1 MYWNERMNMNMLEPM
16 HVVDQRATPYA
27 TAADLFKT
35 LTEEMHSLYLLSL
48 LLTADNDKAEQCFV
62 SAMGECLEE
71 VGAFMEWTRS
81 RARRAILK
89 YAIQMIM
96 PVPDH
101 ADGLSFIGLKP
112 PAASAGNNPLAAI
125 LALDSFER
133 FVFVISVLEGR
144 SEQDCAILLR
154 SSRRDIMIA
163 RVLALKRLTD
173 SDAFYAHA
181 DELMQA

>member
-1 MYWNERMNMNMLEPM
+1 MNMNMLEPM
-16 HVVDQRATPYA
+16 HVVDERATPYA
-27 TAADLFKT
+27 TAADLVKT
-35 LTEEMHSLYLLSL
+35 FSEEMHSLYLLSL

-62 SAMGECLEE
+62 SAMGECLEDSG
-71 VGAFMEWTRS
+71 VFLEWTRS

-89 YAIQMIM
+89 YATRMIM
-96 PVPDH
+96 PVPAH
-101 ADGLSFIGLKP
+101 ADGSGLIGLKP
-112 PAASAGNNPLAAI
+112 RAASAVSNPLAAI

-163 RVLALKRLTD
+163 RVLALKRLAT
-173 SDAFYAHA
+173 SDASYTQAN
-181 DELMQA
+181 ELMQA

>member
-1 MYWNERMNMNMLEPM
+1 MNMNMLEPM
-16 HVVDQRATPYA
+16 HVVDESATPYA

-35 LTEEMHSLYLLSL
+35 FTEEMHSLYLLSL

-62 SAMGECLEE
+62 SAIGECLEE
-71 VGAFMEWTRS
+71 IGAFMEWTRS

-89 YAIQMIM
+89 HAIQMIM
-96 PVPDH
+96 PVPEH
-101 ADGLSFIGLKP
+101 AESLSSIGLKP
-112 PAASAGNNPLAAI
+112 PATSAGNNPLAAI
-125 LALDSFER
+125 LALDPFER

-163 RVLALKRLTD
+163 RMLALKRLAS
-173 SDAFYAHA
+173 SDAFYTQAG
-181 DELMQA
+181 ELMQA

>member
-1 MYWNERMNMNMLEPM
+1 MNMNMLEPM
-16 HVVDQRATPYA
+16 HVVDESATPYA

-35 LTEEMHSLYLLSL
+35 FTEEMHSLYLLSL

-62 SAMGECLEE
+62 SAIGECLEE
-71 VGAFMEWTRS
+71 IGAFMEWTRS

-89 YAIQMIM
+89 YAIRMIM
-96 PVPDH
+96 PVPVH
-101 ADGLSFIGLKP
+101 ADSLSSIGLKP
-112 PAASAGNNPLAAI
+112 PATLAGNNPLAAV
-125 LALDSFER
+125 LVLDPFER
-133 FVFVISVLEGR
+133 FVFVISVLEGL

-163 RVLALKRLTD
+163 RVLALKRLAD
-173 SDAFYAHA
+173 SDAYYAHA

>member
-1 MYWNERMNMNMLEPM
+1 MNMNMLEPM
-16 HVVDQRATPYA
+16 HVVDERETPYA

-35 LTEEMHSLYLLSL
+35 FTEEMHSLYLLSL

-62 SAMGECLEE
+62 SAIGECLEE
-71 VGAFMEWTRS
+71 IGAFMEWTRS

-89 YAIQMIM
+89 HAIQMIM
-96 PVPDH
+96 PVPEH
-101 ADGLSFIGLKP
+101 AESLSSIGLKP

-125 LALDSFER
+125 RALDPFER

-163 RVLALKRLTD
+163 RLLALKRLAN
-173 SDAFYAHA
+173 SDAFYTQTG
-181 DELMQA
+181 ELMQA

>member
-1 MYWNERMNMNMLEPM
+1 MNMLEPM
-16 HVVDQRATPYA
+16 HVVDERATPYA

-35 LTEEMHSLYLLSL
+35 FTEEMHSLYLLSL

-62 SAMGECLEE
+62 SAIGECQEE
-71 VGAFMEWTRS
+71 SSVFMEWTRS
-81 RARRAILK
+81 WARRAILK
-89 YAIQMIM
+89 YAIRMIT
-96 PVPDH
+96 PVPEH
-101 ADGLSFIGLKP
+101 ADGSSLVGFKS
-112 PAASAGNNPLAAI
+112 PAASAGNSPLAAI
-125 LALDSFER
+125 LALDPFER

>member
-1 MYWNERMNMNMLEPM
+1 MNMNMLEPM
-16 HVVDQRATPYA
+16 HVADETATPYA

-35 LTEEMHSLYLLSL
+35 FTEEMHSLYLFSL
-48 LLTADNDKAEQCFV
+48 LLTADNNKAEQCFV

-71 VGAFMEWTRS
+71 SSIFVEWARL

-89 YAIQMIM
+89 YAIRMIM
-96 PVPDH
+96 PVTAHVD
-101 ADGLSFIGLKP
+101 SFSLVSLKP
-112 PAASAGNNPLAAI
+112 PATSAGNGPLTAI
-125 LALDSFER
+125 LALDPFER
-133 FVFVISVLEGR
+133 FVFVLSVLEGR

-163 RVLALKRLTD
+163 RVLALKRLAN
-173 SDAFYAHA
+173 SDAFYAQA

>member
-1 MYWNERMNMNMLEPM
+1 MNRLEPM
-16 HVVDQRATPYA
+16 HVVDERATPYA
-27 TAADLFKT
+27 TAADLLKT
-35 LTEEMHSLYLLSL
+35 FTEEMNSLYLLSL

-62 SAMGECLEE
+62 SAMGECQEE
-71 VGAFMEWTRS
+71 SSVFMEWTRS
-81 RARRAILK
+81 WARRAILK
-89 YAIQMIM
+89 YAIRMIM
-96 PVPDH
+96 PVPGH
-101 ADGLSFIGLKP
+101 ADSLSSIGLKP
-112 PAASAGNNPLAAI
+112 PATSAGNNPLAAV
-125 LALDSFER
+125 LVLDPFER

-154 SSRRDIMIA
+154 SSRRDIVIA

>member
-1 MYWNERMNMNMLEPM
+1 MLQPIRLADETPI
-16 HVVDQRATPYA
+16 PYA
-27 TAADLFKT
+27 TAIDFCRT
-35 LTEEMHSLYLLSL
+35 FTEELHSLYLLSL
-48 LLTADNDKAEQCFV
+48 LLTADNDKAEECLV
-62 SAMGECLEE
+62 STMGECGDGIG
-71 VGAFMEWTRS
+71 VFMEWASTW
-81 RARRAILK
+81 ARRAILK

-96 PVPDH
+96 PVPEH
-101 ADGLSFIGLKP
+101 ADSLSLIGLKP
-112 PAASAGNNPLAAI
+112 PVTSAGNNPFAAI
-125 LALDSFER
+125 LALDPFER

>member
-1 MYWNERMNMNMLEPM
+1 MQQPM
-16 HVVDQRATPYA
+16 HVVDERATSYA
-27 TAADLFKT
+27 TVADFFKT
-35 LTEEMHSLYLLSL
+35 FTDEMHSLNVLSL

-71 VGAFMEWTRS
+71 SSIFVEWARL

-89 YAIQMIM
+89 YAIRMIM
-96 PVPDH
+96 PVTAHVD
-101 ADGLSFIGLKP
+101 SFSLVSLKP
-112 PAASAGNNPLAAI
+112 PATSAGNNPLAAI
-125 LALDSFER
+125 RALDRFER

-163 RVLALKRLTD
+163 RMLALKRLAS
-173 SDAFYAHA
+173 SDAFYTQAG
-181 DELMQA
+181 ELMQA

>member
-1 MYWNERMNMNMLEPM
+1 MLEPM
-16 HVVDQRATPYA
+16 QVVDERATPYA
-27 TAADLFKT
+27 TAAGLFRT
-35 LTEEMHSLYLLSL
+35 FTEDMHSLYLLSF

-62 SAMGECLEE
+62 SAMGECVEE
-71 VGAFMEWTRS
+71 IGAFMEWTRS

-89 YAIQMIM
+89 YAIQLVM
-96 PVPDH
+96 PVPEH
-101 ADGLSFIGLKP
+101 ADSLSLIGLKP
-112 PAASAGNNPLAAI
+112 PVTSAGNNPLAAI
-125 LALDSFER
+125 LVLDPFER

-144 SEQDCAILLR
+144 SEEDCAILLR

-163 RVLALKRLTD
+163 RVLALKRLAD

>member
-1 MYWNERMNMNMLEPM
+1 MLQTMHFVEER
-16 HVVDQRATPYA
+16 AAPYA
-27 TAADLFKT
+27 TVNDFLRTFN
-35 LTEEMHSLYLLSL
+35 EEMHSLYLLSL

-154 SSRRDIMIA
+154 SSRRDIVIA

>member
-1 MYWNERMNMNMLEPM
+1 MNMLEPM
-16 HVVDQRATPYA
+16 HVVDERATPYA
-27 TAADLFKT
+27 TAADLLKT
-35 LTEEMHSLYLLSL
+35 FTEEMNSLYLLSL

-71 VGAFMEWTRS
+71 IGAFMEWTRS

-96 PVPDH
+96 PVPEH
-101 ADGLSFIGLKP
+101 AESPLSIGLKP
-112 PAASAGNNPLAAI
+112 AATPTGSNPLAAI
-125 LALDSFER
+125 LALDPFER
-133 FVFVISVLEGR
+133 FVFVISVLERR

-154 SSRRDIMIA
+154 SSRRDVMIA
-163 RVLALKRLTD
+163 RVLALKRLAD
-173 SDAFYAHA
+173 SDAFYAHG

>member
-1 MYWNERMNMNMLEPM
+1 MNMNMLEAM
-16 HVVDQRATPYA
+16 QVVDERATPYA

-35 LTEEMHSLYLLSL
+35 FNEEMHRLYLLSL

-62 SAMGECLEE
+62 SAMGECLEDI
-71 VGAFMEWTRS
+71 GAFVDWTRS

-96 PVPDH
+96 PVPEH
-101 ADGLSFIGLKP
+101 ADGLSLIGLNP
-112 PAASAGNNPLAAI
+112 TATSAGNNPLAAI
-125 LALDSFER
+125 LALDPFER
-133 FVFVISVLEGR
+133 FVFVISVLEGQ

-163 RVLALKRLTD
+163 RVLALKRLAD